1 MDIIYRGKTKDLYK
15 RDDGNILFQFKDDIT
30 GSDGVADTGGDEVV
44 GQVSGMGKNNV
55 QCSELFFEKIIDAGI
70 PTHYVES
77 SVDDATMVVKPAEFF
92 GEGLEIITRYKAV
105 GSFIRRYGK
114 YAEEG
119 QDLDGYVEVTLKDD
133 ERHDPLITKE
143 GLVMLGIL
151 DEEQYDKI
159 IELNQQSTDA
169 IKELLEDKGLTLYDI
184 KLEFGLVDGE
194 IVLIDEISGGN
205 MRVYKDDEY
214 IEPLDLVNYLV

>member
-77 SVDDATMVVKPAEFF
+77 SVDEATMVVKPAEFF

-114 YAEEG
+114 YAQEG

-133 ERHDPLITKE
+133 ERHDPPITKE

-159 IELNQQSTDA
+159 IELNQQSTDV

-184 KLEFGLVDGE
+184 KLEFGVVDGE